1 MSDDNFTAVEVLIA
15 RMETN
20 PDEFLRGG
28 RLGYVADAIYEAALS
43 PKLESE
49 RLWFLKDAEK
59 IKLIAAYREYCRAR
73 FQEELFVKLFEEKTE
88 VLQTNLTP
96 LNTLME
102 KQQALLQQEY
112 KTRMAR
118 EYEKQRAACVGVF
131 TAAGAAVQAIPTTSN
146 PAYNAWPGGL
156 LTTGGLK

>member
-1 MSDDNFTAVEVLIA
+1 MSDNNFTAVEILIK

-49 RLWFLKDAEK
+49 RLWFFKDAEK
-59 IKLIAAYREYCRAR
+59 IKLIAAYREYCRMQ
-73 FQEELFVKLFEEKTE
+73 FQTELFARLFEEKVEPIQKSNALTADE
-88 VLQTNLTP
+88 MIKHAQTIFD
-96 LNTLME
+96 
-102 KQQALLQQEY
+102 QEY
-112 KTRMAR
+112 A
-118 EYEKQRAACVGVF
+118 KQRAAGAGVF
-131 TAAGAAVQAIPTTSN
+131 TAAGAAVQAIPK
-146 PAYNAWPGGL
+146 PGGL

>member
-1 MSDDNFTAVEVLIA
+1 MSDNFTAVEVLIK

-49 RLWFLKDAEK
+49 RLWFFKDAERV
-59 IKLIAAYREYCRAR
+59 KLIAAYRDFCRTQ
-73 FQEELFVKLFEEKTE
+73 FQAELFARLFEEKTE
-88 VLQTNLTP
+88 VLQKSNA
-96 LNTLME
+96 
-102 KQQALLQQEY
+102 QAQAIFDQEY
-112 KTRMAR
+112 A
-118 EYEKQRAACVGVF
+118 KQRAAGAGVF
-131 TAAGAAVQAIPTTSN
+131 TAAGAAVQAIPTTGN

-156 LTTGGLK
+156 LTNGGLK

>member
-1 MSDDNFTAVEVLIA
+1 MSDNNFTAVEILIK

-49 RLWFLKDAEK
+49 RLWFFKDAEK
-59 IKLIAAYREYCRAR
+59 IKLIAAYREYCRMQ
-73 FQEELFVKLFEEKTE
+73 FQTELFARLFEEKTE

-112 KTRMAR
+112 ETRMAR
-118 EYEKQRAACVGVF
+118 QQSMMAR
-131 TAAGAAVQAIPTTSN
+131 QQSMPIPTTSN

-156 LTTGGLK
+156 LTNGGLK

>member
-1 MSDDNFTAVEVLIA
+1 MSDNNFTAVEILIK

-49 RLWFLKDAEK
+49 RLWFFKDAEK
-59 IKLIAAYREYCRAR
+59 IKLIAAYREFCRAR
-73 FQEELFVKLFEEKTE
+73 FQEELFTRLFEEKVEPIQKSNALTADE
-88 VLQTNLTP
+88 MIKHAQTIFD
-96 LNTLME
+96 
-102 KQQALLQQEY
+102 QEY
-112 KTRMAR
+112 A
-118 EYEKQRAACVGVF
+118 KQRAAGAGVF
-131 TAAGAAVQAIPTTSN
+131 TAAGEAVRAIPR
-146 PAYNAWPGGL
+146 PGGL